1 MFEAALTTGFWIS
14 VLQIIAIDILLGGD
28 NAIVIA
34 LACRRLPEQQR
45 KQGIL
50 WGVVGAI
57 VLRVILI
64 FFALQLLAIPF
75 LKIVGG
81 ALLLW
86 IGVKLLQPENDDEH
100 GKIEGSAHLMGA
112 IRTIIIADAVM
123 SLDNVIAVAA
133 AAKGDLALVV
143 FGILV
148 SIPIVVWG
156 SKFVLKLM
164 DRLPI
169 VITFGG
175 ALLGWI
181 AGEMMLSD
189 AVTKPYLEGQ
199 PGWIKHVA
207 STGGALLVVAIGT
220 WLSRRNVPLREVVE
234 VASNGSGEE
243 GSDVR

>member
-1 MFEAALTTGFWIS
+1 
-14 VLQIIAIDILLGGD
+14 
-28 NAIVIA
+28 
-34 LACRRLPEQQR
+34 
-45 KQGIL
+45 
-50 WGVVGAI
+50 VVGAI
-57 VLRVILI
+57 GLRVILI

-86 IGVKLLQPENDDEH
+86 IGIKLLQPEDDGEH
-100 GKIEGSAHLMGA
+100 GKIEGSTHLWGA

-133 AAKGDLALVV
+133 AAKGDLSLVI

-181 AGEMMLSD
+181 AGDMLLGD
-189 AVTKPYLEGQ
+189 AVVKPYLEGQ
-199 PGWIKHVA
+199 PGWLKYVA
-207 STGGALLVVAIGT
+207 STAGALLVVAVGT
-220 WLSRRNVPLREVVE
+220 WLAKRAVRPKAVVE
-234 VASNGSGEE
+234 VVSNESGGE
-243 GSDVR
+243 GGDVR

>member
-1 MFEAALTTGFWIS
+1 MHEAALNPGFWIS

-34 LACRRLPEQQR
+34 LACRRLPEAQR
-45 KQGIL
+45 KQGIF

-57 VLRVILI
+57 ALRVILI

-86 IGVKLLQPENDDEH
+86 IGIKLLQPEDDGEH
-100 GKIEGSAHLMGA
+100 GKIEGSTHLWGA

-133 AAKGDLALVV
+133 AAKGDLALVI
-143 FGILV
+143 FGILI

-181 AGEMMLSD
+181 AGDMLLGD
-189 AVTKPYLEGQ
+189 AVVKPYLEGQ
-199 PGWIKHVA
+199 PGWLKYVA
-207 STGGALLVVAIGT
+207 STAGALLVVAVGT
-220 WLSRRNVPLREVVE
+220 WLAKRAVQPKAVVE
-234 VASNGSGEE
+234 VASSESGE
-243 GSDVR
+243 GKGDVG

>member
-1 MFEAALTTGFWIS
+1 MLETALNPTFWIS

-34 LACRRLPEQQR
+34 LACRRLPEAQR
-45 KQGIL
+45 KQGIF

-57 VLRVILI
+57 ALRVILI

-81 ALLLW
+81 LLLLW
-86 IGVKLLQPENDDEH
+86 IGIKLLQPEEEVHDS
-100 GKIEGSAHLMGA
+100 IEGSTHLLGA

-133 AAKGDLALVV
+133 AAKGDLGLVI

-164 DRLPI
+164 DRLPV

-181 AGEMMLSD
+181 AGDMLLGD
-189 AVTKPYLEGQ
+189 AVVRPYLEGQ
-199 PGWIKHVA
+199 PGWLKYAA
-207 STGGALLVVAIGT
+207 STAGALLVMAIGT
-220 WLSRRNVPLREVVE
+220 WLAKRAPRPQPPVEVV
-234 VASNGSGEE
+234 ASGAQGDRQHE
-243 GSDVR
+243 

>member
-1 MFEAALTTGFWIS
+1 MLEAALTGGFWIS

-34 LACRRLPEQQR
+34 LACRRLPDKQR
-45 KQGIL
+45 RQGII
-50 WGVVGAI
+50 WGVAGAI
-57 VLRVILI
+57 GLRVLLI
-64 FFALQLLAIPF
+64 FFALQLLAIPY

-81 ALLLW
+81 VLLLW
-86 IGVKLLQPENDDEH
+86 IGVKLLQPEDDGEH
-100 GKIEGSAHLMGA
+100 GNVEGNTHLLGA

-133 AAKGDLALVV
+133 AAKGDLTLVI

-148 SIPIVVWG
+148 SIPIIVWG

-181 AGEMMLSD
+181 AGDMLLGD
-189 AVTKPYLEGQ
+189 AIVKPMLDGQ
-199 PGWIKHVA
+199 PGWLHYVA
-207 STGGALLVVAIGT
+207 SVLGALLVVAVGT
-220 WLSRRNVPLREVVE
+220 WFARRAARTKPIVE
-234 VASNGSGEE
+234 VASNIMQGETRN
-243 GSDVR
+243 D

>member
-1 MFEAALTTGFWIS
+1 MLEFALDPAFWVS

-34 LACRRLPEQQR
+34 LACRRLPEAQR
-45 KQGIL
+45 KQGIF

-57 VLRVILI
+57 ALRVILI

-81 ALLLW
+81 ALLVW
-86 IGVKLLQPENDDEH
+86 IGIKLLQPEEEVHDS
-100 GKIEGSAHLMGA
+100 IEGSTHLLGA

-133 AAKGDLALVV
+133 AAKGDLGLVI

-164 DRLPI
+164 DRLPV
-169 VITFGG
+169 VISFGG

-181 AGEMMLSD
+181 AGDMLLGD
-189 AVTKPYLEGQ
+189 AVVRPYLEGQ
-199 PGWIKHVA
+199 PGWLKYAA
-207 STGGALLVVAIGT
+207 STAGALLVMAIGT
-220 WLSRRNVPLREVVE
+220 WLAKRALRPQPPVEVV
-234 VASNGSGEE
+234 ASGAQGDREHE
-243 GSDVR
+243 

>member
-1 MFEAALTTGFWIS
+1 MFEAALAPAFWVS

-34 LACRRLPEQQR
+34 LACRRLPEEQR
-45 KQGIL
+45 RQGIF

-57 VLRVILI
+57 ALRLILI

-86 IGVKLLQPENDDEH
+86 IGVKLLQPEDDDEH
-100 GKIEGSAHLMGA
+100 GSIEGSTHLMGA
-112 IRTIIIADAVM
+112 IRTIVIADAVM

-133 AAKGDLALVV
+133 AAKGDLTLVV

-164 DRLPI
+164 DRLPV
-169 VITFGG
+169 VITLGG

-181 AGEMMLSD
+181 AGDMLLGD
-189 AVTKPYLEGQ
+189 AVVKPYLEGQ
-199 PGWIKHVA
+199 PGWLKYVA
-207 STGGALLVVAIGT
+207 STAGALLVVAVGT
-220 WLSRRNVPLREVVE
+220 WLARRKAALRPVLEIV
-234 VASNGSGEE
+234 
-243 GSDVR
+243 SDATVKERSDD